1 MSQQQEASIK
11 SQRDVA
17 GGMSSVTSSEKN
29 QHIARGTLS
38 LQHHVTALFLCVCVF
53 FFSFAAATC
62 PLQVDSSRVS
72 SFVDL
77 MVDLIKYLGMN
88 KFNVFFFLINPIFK
102 LAMPTF
108 IINSLRLN
116 VQTEYRYRS
125 ECWLNR
131 QYYRFFT
138 MFTTAALSCQTV
150 SMTKKECNANL
161 C

>member
-1 MSQQQEASIK
+1 MSQQQEATTE

-29 QHIARGTLS
+29 QHIAGGTLS
-38 LQHHVTALFLCVCVF
+38 LQHHVPSLFLCVCVF
-53 FFSFAAATC
+53 FFSFAAAAC

-77 MVDLIKYLGMN
+77 MVDLIKYLGMS
-88 KFNVFFFLINPIFK
+88 KFNVFFLINPIFK

-116 VQTEYRYRS
+116 MQTEYRYRS
-125 ECWLNR
+125 ECR
-131 QYYRFFT
+131 
-138 MFTTAALSCQTV
+138 LS
-150 SMTKKECNANL
+150 
-161 C
+161 